1 MRSMTDEHEV
11 PIRTTNV
18 SEVLTD
24 FLFRTFLFLTK
35 VSAVFSKQN
44 KELLLLLCSSFFQ
57 VNVGHLFKRKG

>member
-44 KELLLLLCSSFFQ
+44 KDYYYYSAAVFS
-57 VNVGHLFKRKG
+57 R